1 MKTIRLLTGKTAKG
15 LPYTGIRYQLAD
27 GEEPKAIFFNK
38 SEIKKISE
46 KESVIIMANGDFTL
60 KTLIRN
66 KEIAGMKVIH
76 AGAEYE
82 LKLDR
87 FGNYSFFQATEY
99 KPDEGIVQFSEIL
112 ESMHSNSTP
121 SEPTQYI
128 QDVDDI
134 F

>member
-46 KESVIIMANGDFTL
+46 TESVIIMVSGNFTL
-60 KTLIRN
+60 KTLIRK

-76 AGAEYE
+76 AGKEYE

-87 FGNYSFFQATEY
+87 FGNWSFFQSTEY
-99 KPDEGIVQFSEIL
+99 KPDEGIVQFSEIFG
-112 ESMHSNSTP
+112 NNQNKPTP
-121 SEPTQYI
+121 SEPTQYV

>member
-1 MKTIRLLTGKTAKG
+1 MKTIRLLTGKTENG
-15 LPYTGIRYQLAD
+15 LPYTGIRYKIAE
-27 GEEPKAIFFNK
+27 GEEPKAVFFNK

-46 KESVIIMANGDFTL
+46 AESVIIMVNGDFTL
-60 KTLIRN
+60 KTLVRN

-76 AGAEYE
+76 AEKEYE

-87 FGNYSFFQATEY
+87 WGNWSYFQATEY

-112 ESMHSNSTP
+112 GSMQNKPTP
-121 SEPTQYI
+121 SEPTQYV
-128 QDVDDI
+128 QDIDDI